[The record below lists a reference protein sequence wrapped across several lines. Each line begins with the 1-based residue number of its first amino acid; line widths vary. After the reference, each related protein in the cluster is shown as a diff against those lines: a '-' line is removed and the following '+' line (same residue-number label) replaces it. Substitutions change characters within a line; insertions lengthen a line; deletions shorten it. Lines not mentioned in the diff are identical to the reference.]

1 MRAKIVTTLGEF
13 EFEGD
18 QEFVEKQ
25 IDRVME
31 MASRAPQLNK
41 VPEADEPEK
50 PAKKSSK
57 QSKTAKRKVST
68 VSNRPKMIPN
78 LISGEERTALRT
90 FFDEKKPSTHMDKF
104 CVFAHWLKQN
114 KDIESVSIDDM
125 WTLHKII
132 GERPS
137 DNLMQIFRDGKSKKG
152 YFDNGAE
159 QGQYALSSIGETRV
173 EYDLPVKDKE

>member
-31 MASRAPQLNK
+31 MASRAPQLTTA
-41 VPEADEPEK
+41 PDSGEPENST
-50 PAKKSSK
+50 KKSSK
-57 QSKTAKRKVST
+57 QPKTVKRKVST
-68 VSNRPKMIPN
+68 VSSRPKMIPN
-78 LISGEERTALRT
+78 LISGEERTTLRA
-90 FFDEKKPSTHMDKF
+90 FFDEKKPTTHMDKF
-104 CVFAHWLKQN
+104 CVLAYWLKLN
-114 KDIESVSIDDM
+114 KQVESVSIDDM
-125 WTLHKII
+125 WTLYKVI

-152 YFDNGAE
+152 YFDNGTE

-173 EYDLPVKDKE
+173 EYDLPVKEKE